1 MRRILITSLALCT
14 AALSAACS
22 DSACDSD
29 LVAGGMAMVR
39 AVPQTVTAE
48 AAYAHRVCL
57 IREGVVAQSVSAAS
71 AAALAPFRVEPGTYG
86 MLAVAAAD
94 EDNLTFPAAEG
105 IALSEYGV
113 RITDMTA
120 PIPDLL
126 IGCNSRFEAV
136 AGSVSAPVGM
146 KRAVAHLTVTVV
158 GLEALSCE
166 SITVSIPRMYD
177 RIASDGTPGNSGA
190 EFSEKA
196 IVLARNS
203 AGRYVGQAVVLPT
216 DTASAT
222 LEFRFTI
229 NGKNYVSVQETRIE
243 ANRKYALSVAA
254 KFKDD
259 TDLKLTPVI
268 SYLPWDAPTT
278 IPDDGLPA
286 MDDRPANDDFTVEI
300 FRNGCWEEIFVH
312 NAEVSDYAANPA
324 AGYVQ
329 HDMGF
334 AMFTDA
340 FAAPLKVRVTR
351 RAGTFSKVEI
361 RPLSYGIVPNVQTPN
376 SVEFELDDPAQKV
389 SVEFDDNRMENLFIL
404 PDLPDTA
411 IPTGANVT
419 YFGPGVHN
427 AGVIRIANE
436 RGRTLYLDE
445 GAVVLG
451 RVEAENASD
460 LTIRGRGVFCSSQ
473 ENHGDG
479 RRPQM
484 EFRNCDNLKI
494 EGILLRDTPNWTLKI
509 VGSTGVHIDNI
520 KEIGWIMNSDGMDF
534 ICCRDVLVENT
545 FQRNYDDNVTIKAFN
560 ATPEYIASHT
570 NTDGS
575 YSDGAIWMVAGLR
588 NFEVCNYEI
597 RNCVFWA
604 DKAHNMLVG
613 PEARGIAFRNIRF
626 HDNIVLENRQDD
638 GIYPGAMAVMIADD
652 GTFEDISFENIIVED
667 IDGGKVF
674 CAHFTNAWAFD
685 GLYGQW
691 ARNITLRNIA
701 YTGTRATPSWIRG
714 RSDAQSI
721 DGVTIGNFT
730 VNGAPVTDGS
740 GPHLEINGYVRNVTF
755 E

>member
-39 AVPQTVTAE
+39 AVPQSVTAE

-300 FRNGCWEEIFVH
+300 FRNGCWEEIFVY

-376 SVEFELDDPAQKV
+376 SVEFELGDPAQKV
-389 SVEFDDNRMENLFIL
+389 SVEFDGNRMENLFIL

-411 IPTGANVT
+411 IPMGANVT

-436 RGRTLYLDE
+436 SGRILYLDE

-451 RVEAENASD
+451 RIEAENAAN

-473 ENHGDG
+473 EDHGAG
-479 RRPQM
+479 RRPLM

-588 NFEVCNYEI
+588 DFEVCNYEI

-652 GTFEDISFENIIVED
+652 GTFEDIAFENIIVED

>member
-39 AVPQTVTAE
+39 AVPQSVTAE

-113 RITDMTA
+113 RIADMTA

-300 FRNGCWEEIFVH
+300 FRNGCWEEIFVY
-312 NAEVSDYAANPA
+312 NTEVSDYAANPA

-389 SVEFDDNRMENLFIL
+389 SVEFDGNRMENLFIL

-411 IPTGANVT
+411 IPMGANVT

-436 RGRTLYLDE
+436 SGRILYLDE

-451 RVEAENASD
+451 RIEAENAAN

-473 ENHGDG
+473 EDHGAG

-588 NFEVCNYEI
+588 DFEVCNYEI

-626 HDNIVLENRQDD
+626 HDNIVLENRQND
-638 GIYPGAMAVMIADD
+638 GIYPGAMAVMIADN
-652 GTFEDISFENIIVED
+652 GTFEDIAFENIIVED

>member
-39 AVPQTVTAE
+39 AVPQSVTAE

-146 KRAVAHLTVTVV
+146 KRVVAHLTVTVV

-300 FRNGCWEEIFVH
+300 FRNGCWEEIFVY
-312 NAEVSDYAANPA
+312 NTEVSDYAANPA

-376 SVEFELDDPAQKV
+376 SVEFELGDPAQKV
-389 SVEFDDNRMENLFIL
+389 SVEFDGNRMENLFIL

-411 IPTGANVT
+411 IPMGANVT

-436 RGRTLYLDE
+436 SGRILYLDE

-451 RVEAENASD
+451 RIEAENAAN

-473 ENHGDG
+473 EDHGAG

-588 NFEVCNYEI
+588 DFEVCNYEI

-652 GTFEDISFENIIVED
+652 GTFEDIAFENIIVED

>member
-39 AVPQTVTAE
+39 AVPQSVTAE

-146 KRAVAHLTVTVV
+146 KRVVAHLTVTVV

-300 FRNGCWEEIFVH
+300 FRNGCWEEIFVY
-312 NAEVSDYAANPA
+312 NTEVSDYAANPA

-411 IPTGANVT
+411 IPMGANVT

-436 RGRTLYLDE
+436 SGRILYLDE

-451 RVEAENASD
+451 RIEAENAAN

-473 ENHGDG
+473 EDHGAG

-588 NFEVCNYEI
+588 DFEVCNYEI

-638 GIYPGAMAVMIADD
+638 GIYPGAMAVMIADN
-652 GTFEDISFENIIVED
+652 GTFEDIAFENIIVED

-730 VNGAPVTDGS
+730 VNGTPVTDGS
-740 GPHLEINGYVRNVTF
+740 GPHLEINEYVRNVTF

>member
-39 AVPQTVTAE
+39 AVPQSVTAE

-146 KRAVAHLTVTVV
+146 KRVVAHLTVTVV

-389 SVEFDDNRMENLFIL
+389 SVEFDGNRMENLFIL

-411 IPTGANVT
+411 IPMGANVT

-436 RGRTLYLDE
+436 SGRILYLDE

-451 RVEAENASD
+451 RIEAENAAN

-473 ENHGDG
+473 EDHGAG

-588 NFEVCNYEI
+588 DFEVCNYEI

-652 GTFEDISFENIIVED
+652 GTFEDIAFENIIVED

-714 RSDAQSI
+714 RNDAQSI

-730 VNGAPVTDGS
+730 VNGTPVTDGS
-740 GPHLEINGYVRNVTF
+740 GPHLEINEYVRNVTF

>member
-39 AVPQTVTAE
+39 AVPQSVTAE

-376 SVEFELDDPAQKV
+376 SVEFELGDPAQKV
-389 SVEFDDNRMENLFIL
+389 SVEFDGNRMENLFIL

-411 IPTGANVT
+411 IPMGANVT

-436 RGRTLYLDE
+436 SGRILYLDE

-451 RVEAENASD
+451 RIEAENAAN

-473 ENHGDG
+473 EDHGAG

-588 NFEVCNYEI
+588 DFEVCNYEI

-652 GTFEDISFENIIVED
+652 GTFEDIAFENIIVED